1 MRHPKRF
8 CVPCNSLQWL
18 IIRKHK
24 AYTMYHCRNCGEEI
38 CRAGDGLQSHAPLQ
52 IRDSIDARSLSEDV
66 LDSLPLTDLACAN
79 PDVLSD
85 EHRLWLPEEEAG
97 DRDAWGRA
105 VTVSLSLLTP
115 RQREVVN
122 ALQQHYGQEAAAK
135 ALGITQQAVS
145 RIMHQIRK
153 KLQADGCISDKK
165 GLKGNT
171 TK

>member
-8 CVPCNSLQWL
+8 CVACNSPQWL
-18 IIRKHK
+18 TVRKQRG
-24 AYTMYHCRNCGEEI
+24 YSMYHCRSCGDEI
-38 CRAGDGLQSHAPLQ
+38 CRMGDGSQSHAPLQ
-52 IRDSIDARSLSEDV
+52 IRNGIDARSLSEDV

-85 EHRLWLPEEEAG
+85 EHTIWLPEEDAG

-105 VTVSLSLLTP
+105 MTVSLALLTP
-115 RQREVVN
+115 RQREVAN
-122 ALQQHYGQEAAAK
+122 ALQQHSGQEAAAK

-153 KLQADGCISDKK
+153 KLQTDGCISDKK
-165 GLKGNT
+165 GLRGKEP
-171 TK
+171 K